1 MHQYL
6 KEAKVGIL
14 NMKETYSTCIQTMAR
29 LDTILDKID
38 LVCVGQE
45 KIDATGSPDKD
56 QPQQIT
62 NSTTNVKKLQQQYD
76 DL

>member
-6 KEAKVGIL
+6 KEAKIGIL

-45 KIDATGSPDKD
+45 KIDATTQD
-56 QPQQIT
+56 QLQIT
-62 NSTTNVKKLQQQYD
+62 NNNKSNGKQQQHN
-76 DL
+76 

>member
-1 MHQYL
+1 MYQYL

-14 NMKETYSTCIQTMAR
+14 NMKETYSICVQTMAR

-45 KIDATGSPDKD
+45 KIDATTQD
-56 QPQQIT
+56 QLQIT
-62 NSTTNVKKLQQQYD
+62 NNTNNKSNGKQQH
-76 DL
+76 

>member
-1 MHQYL
+1 
-6 KEAKVGIL
+6 
-14 NMKETYSTCIQTMAR
+14 MAR

-45 KIDATGSPDKD
+45 KIDAASNPD
-56 QPQQIT
+56 QQQIT